1 MRLQHLAA
9 SLLLI
14 SSCVA
19 VDPES
24 TSEPTESE
32 QPQALTTG
40 TPTVQAVAAEVAIP
54 SGVITLLPLANESWD
69 VGNMHSTTTNT
80 SRLNAPADGIYHVS
94 ATIMWRANPKG
105 AQRYVTVRRNGI
117 LHDVALAQIP
127 PVNSTTDFTTV
138 VVSADI
144 KLAGKDYVEVSVLQ
158 DSGASVNVA
167 LGSHVELT
175 WVAAG
180 I

>member
-1 MRLQHLAA
+1 MRIQHLAA
-9 SLLLI
+9 SLLLV

-19 VDPES
+19 IDPES

-40 TPTVQAVAAEVAIP
+40 TPTVQAVSTEVTIP
-54 SGVITLLPLANESWD
+54 SGVVTVLPLAGESWD
-69 VGNMHSTTTNT
+69 VGSMHSITANT

-94 ATIMWRANPKG
+94 ATISWRANSNG
-105 AQRYVTVRRNGI
+105 SQRYVTVRRNGI

-127 PVNSTTDFTTV
+127 PVKSATDFTTV

-144 KLAGKDYVEVSVLQ
+144 KLAGKDYVEVSVQQ
-158 DSGASVNVA
+158 DSGSSVNVVV
-167 LGSHVELT
+167 GSHVELT